1 MTGAVTYRSGRLRAT
16 VHGLK
21 VTLDTGERQATV
33 TSTGATHREQIERA
47 FSQVPRGRKDFTR
60 AASTRCQIL
69 QLRDEQGRP
78 V

>member
-1 MTGAVTYRSGRLRAT
+1 MSGPVTYRSGRLRAT
-16 VHGLK
+16 VHGPQ
-21 VTLDTGERQATV
+21 VTLDTGQRQKTV
-33 TSTGATHREQIERA
+33 TSAGATHREQIERS